1 VGTHFTVVFAL
12 PGYQVLDTGVAGEEL
27 VLTL

>member
-1 VGTHFTVVFAL
+1 MGTHFTVVLTL
-12 PGYQVLDTGVAGEEL
+12 PGCQVLDTGVAGEEL